1 VTIPVPVLM
10 KNHVVSFCYI
20 QLAFN
25 IDMVITIKDSA
36 LGVGKLKDL
45 GLVIDALEGVGY
57 ESVHLY
63 EDDLGGRS
71 YLVALKSHES
81 RAEWYSNAAEIDI
94 RLHQRIGRTDSLEF
108 FDSPTM
114 LKYQVPSKAVET
126 AYCHENGD
134 KCVGGFDPEL
144 NIPVS
149 DLTVG
154 KSTMG
159 EFSGRGLFAKQDI
172 PRGRTIGNE
181 KSWLSYFIFPSTH
194 RIMFELYNWAD
205 ENSDEGKYVGEVLDS
220 IDAVVAFS
228 EGKCVSEL
236 CKCLSHI
243 LTSGIV
249 FS

>member
-1 VTIPVPVLM
+1 MTIPVLM
-10 KNHVVSFCYI
+10 KNHVVSFCYF

-25 IDMVITIKDSA
+25 IDMVITNKDSA

-144 NIPVS
+144 INVPVS

-228 EGKCVSEL
+228 EGKCVSDL

-249 FS
+249 IS